1 VGTEVDLRGGGGN
14 CTGTKVI
21 VGGGG
26 ARGGSCTPAVTGTAG
41 SGREPTG
48 RAGRAMGT
56 AAPAAATKA
65 SLMSSPEVPE
75 VVALAGLSS
84 TSSSSSG
91 RKTLVVDG
99 GSSICCLTC
108 LLASFF
114 WEKVL
119 PHPTQGHAN
128 QLYGESSMR
137 RTVMSA

>member
-14 CTGTKVI
+14 CTGTKVV

-26 ARGGSCTPAVTGTAG
+26 ARGGSCTPAGIAG

-56 AAPAAATKA
+56 AAPAAAVKA
-65 SLMSSPEVPE
+65 SPMSLPKVPE
-75 VVALAGLSS
+75 VVALAGPSS

-114 WEKVL
+114 WENVL

-128 QLYGESSMR
+128 RLYGESSMR